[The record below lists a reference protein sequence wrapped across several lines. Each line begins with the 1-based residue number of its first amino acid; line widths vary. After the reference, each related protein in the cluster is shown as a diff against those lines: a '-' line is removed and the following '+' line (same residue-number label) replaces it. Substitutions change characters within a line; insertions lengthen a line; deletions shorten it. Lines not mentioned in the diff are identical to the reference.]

1 MGSSGQSTAAHLH
14 IDCVEGHQV
23 VPYKLRDSTSGTI
36 KPSKKQLDF
45 FIDKELFGVD
55 VIITTGYNDPDYRE
69 LFGKEHPAMVR
80 YYIKVTDTGTFS
92 GQFNLRSNKR
102 IQGVSGW
109 YSSGRY
115 ASIAIA
121 IPFTT
126 DMSANTNIIPA
137 FHINGSNDYAKIIL
151 DVLYYN

>member
-23 VPYKLRDSTSGTI
+23 VPYKLRDLTSGTI

-69 LFGKEHPAMVR
+69 LFGKEHPAYDVVPSNRMITRDNFAIKWNRSKQGEVTNVIDDPRGYGFCLMVA
-80 YYIKVTDTGTFS
+80 YD
-92 GQFNLRSNKR
+92 
-102 IQGVSGW
+102 
-109 YSSGRY
+109 
-115 ASIAIA
+115 A
-121 IPFTT
+121 
-126 DMSANTNIIPA
+126 
-137 FHINGSNDYAKIIL
+137 
-151 DVLYYN
+151 